1 MKKIFLRKS
10 VEVAIV
16 LMLIICA
23 LLPFAFPV
31 AGAGNTAMGCYPS
44 SYDVT
49 VGETFN
55 VTVWLNADENVDSW
69 LVDLLNFNE
78 TVLGMINATAV
89 SISSF
94 WKSSGFYDNGTID
107 NDSGKITGIQA
118 LFIYSESTVNTT
130 LFTVDFVALKPGLCY
145 INLTDAEAFSGGPNV
160 LHTWYNTSVTIHQE
174 GPVLSGENP
183 SNGATSVEITQ
194 STVNVTITDAEGDPM
209 DWTIQGQ
216 YVTNTGANGA
226 TNGSVSANLITPLP
240 YGTTV
245 TWYVNV
251 TDGYDWTN
259 ETYHLTTRSRP
270 SGGGG
275 GSCLGNLFSFI
286 AGLIGVT
293 VELPLGIIGASPMG
307 QPNIIDAE
315 EQSNI
320 IDDIGQ
326 SDTIDE
332 ETCEETEIADTSEIL
347 MDWNTVI
354 EEDYSELL
362 SDWYR

>member
-259 ETYHLTTRSRP
+259 ETYHLTTRIRP
-270 SGGGG
+270 SDEGEGDTT
-275 GSCLGNLFSFI
+275 SPVAPTNVRCTTPESDNTPLFSWN
-286 AGLIGVT
+286 
-293 VELPLGIIGASPMG
+293 AST
-307 QPNIIDAE
+307 DASE
-315 EQSNI
+315 ISGYYVK
-320 IDDIGQ
+320 IDDGT
-326 SDTIDE
+326 DTWVGNVL
-332 ETCEETEIADTSEIL
+332 AWTS
-347 MDWNTVI
+347 TSAI
-354 EEDYSELL
+354 EDGTHTFYVKAKDAS
-362 SDWYR
+362 